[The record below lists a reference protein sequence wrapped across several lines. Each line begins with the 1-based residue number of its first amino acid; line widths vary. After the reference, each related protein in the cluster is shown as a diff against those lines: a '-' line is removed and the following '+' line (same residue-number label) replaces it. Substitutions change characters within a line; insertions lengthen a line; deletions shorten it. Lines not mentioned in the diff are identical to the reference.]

1 VALTERFTFNAGREG
16 RRDAPTFGARGAAA
30 VDIGADP
37 DVAVEEPERRDW
49 AFTLLLAFTAVVFF
63 RPQDEIPG
71 LHLLHLAEL
80 CALGGLTALVFSRL
94 GRNQPITRITPELI
108 GVVALGVVILMT
120 APFSIWFGGALGVFK
135 ELYVK
140 VILIFLLTV
149 NVLTSPRRIE
159 RLMWLL
165 VIAGG
170 YIGFRAVF
178 DYVRGVNLI
187 ENGRVQGAVGGIFKN
202 PNDLAL
208 NMVVLLPLAAF
219 IILRPT
225 SPPVRR
231 LSAAG
236 CSLFMLGAIVASHS
250 RAGFLGLVAMLG
262 VFTLYAIRKRPGL
275 VIGGAIIAAMA
286 LPMLPSSYWERLSSI
301 TDQSKDDTGSREA
314 RAILLRESYQAF
326 VENPITGVGAGQ
338 FKNWNPE
345 GREQPWRESHDVF
358 LQVAAELGIA
368 GLVALLYLIARAFLS
383 VRETRRLLR
392 RSRRSRRP
400 NQKVGGTALPTPKLS
415 PAQENFFD
423 AQSAAMAASLTG
435 WLICALFASVAYNWT
450 FYYLLALAAAPR
462 DILLAR
468 VAVSRAVTR
477 QRVATN
483 RLEVARA

>member
-1 VALTERFTFNAGREG
+1 VALTERFAFNAGRTA
-16 RRDAPTFGARGAAA
+16 RRDGPTFGARPAGG
-30 VDIGADP
+30 VDDGGDP
-37 DVAVEEPERRDW
+37 DVIVEEPERRDW
-49 AFTLLLAFTAVVFF
+49 AFLLLLAFTAVVFF

-94 GRNQPITRITPELI
+94 GRNQPITRITPELV
-108 GVVALGVVILMT
+108 GVVTMGAIILIT

-208 NMVVLLPLAAF
+208 NMVALLPLAAF
-219 IILRPT
+219 IVLRPV
-225 SPPVRR
+225 SPPFRR
-231 LSAAG
+231 LAAAG
-236 CSLFMLGAIVASHS
+236 CALFMFGAIVASHS
-250 RAGFLGLVAMLG
+250 RAGFLGLLAMVG
-262 VFTLYAIRKRPGL
+262 IFALYALRKRPGL
-275 VIGGAIIAAMA
+275 VIGGAIAAAMA
-286 LPMLPSSYWERLSSI
+286 LPMLPSSYWQRLSSI

-314 RAILLRESYQAF
+314 REALLRESYQAF
-326 VENPITGVGAGQ
+326 LENPITGVGAGQ

-345 GREQPWRESHDVF
+345 GREQPWRESHDVL

-368 GLVALLYLIARAFLS
+368 GLVAMLYLIARAFLC
-383 VRETRRLLR
+383 VRESRRVLR
-392 RSRRSRRP
+392 RIRRSRRP
-400 NQKVGGTALPTPKLS
+400 NRKLGATAPALPKLT
-415 PAQENFFD
+415 PAQEDFFD
-423 AQSAAMAASLTG
+423 AQSAAMAASLAG
-435 WLICALFASVAYNWT
+435 WFVCALFASVAYNWT

-462 DILLAR
+462 DVLLAR
-468 VAVSRAVTR
+468 VTVGRAVAR